1 MWNVAVLELVGSSFE
16 VVGNSSELVGNSFEV
31 GGSSLEAVNSSSEVD
46 VVVVGMTLSAGKRS
60 FPSEVARWS
69 DVVCTP
75 PEVGP
80 SEAVEAAEADCN
92 IEGALAQRNYGV
104 KRWRLSSPGNWS

>member
-69 DVVCTP
+69 DVVCRP

-80 SEAVEAAEADCN
+80 SEAVEADCN

-104 KRWRLSSPGNWS
+104 KRWRLSAPGNWS